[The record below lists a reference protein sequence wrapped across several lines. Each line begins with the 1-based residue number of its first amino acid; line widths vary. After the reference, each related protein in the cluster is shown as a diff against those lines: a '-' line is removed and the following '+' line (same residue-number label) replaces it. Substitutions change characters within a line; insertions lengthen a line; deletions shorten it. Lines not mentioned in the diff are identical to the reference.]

1 MQNKHSIKVEFT
13 PEFKRNLRALS
24 KKYHHI
30 RSDIQPIIDQI
41 QTGKFIGNRIAGT
54 NYLIFK
60 VRAINRDISKGKS
73 SGYRIIYQV
82 KKPDQVILI
91 AIYSKLDQSDI
102 STERIRQILVEYEK
116 LKP

>member
-1 MQNKHSIKVEFT
+1 MQNRQTIRIEFT

-41 QTGKFIGNRIAGT
+41 QTGQFIGDRIAGT

-60 VRAINRDISKGKS
+60 VRAINKDISKGKS
-73 SGYRIIYQV
+73 SGYRIIYQIE
-82 KKPDQVILI
+82 KPNQVVLT

-102 STERIRQILVEYEK
+102 SIDKICQILREYEK
-116 LKP
+116 